1 MAARSRSLAR
11 CLIGLLLALSVVIAR
26 DVSASVL
33 HVAFV
38 NKVRVGKTPS
48 IKITAEREASDAVL
62 ELKRED
68 GQGLVRSLGA
78 FSAGET
84 KEVQLDAE
92 AGEHRYEGSLRAS
105 AAGTKEVTPL
115 AFETAVLSPLEL
127 SVDKSKVDLDE
138 GRLQAVLSRTA
149 ETLEIRLFGAA
160 DSVLFESKQDIS
172 KTAAGQPFVVSWTK
186 VPRSELVRLELKVT
200 DRHGF
205 FHVVTL
211 TPWAFS
217 IPHEQVNFDLDSDK
231 IKSSEVPKLKASL
244 DKIREALAR
253 YAEFGGVKLY
263 IAGHTDTQGTAA
275 HNLDL
280 SRRRARAIASWFS
293 QNGLGLP
300 IFFEGFGK
308 SALLVKTAD
317 QVDEPRNRRVDYIL
331 AMDEPGFKSK
341 DHQPSWK
348 QLNP

>member
-1 MAARSRSLAR
+1 MTARSRTFAQCS
-11 CLIGLLLALSVVIAR
+11 IGLLLALSVVFAR
-26 DVSASVL
+26 EAWAGVL
-33 HVAFV
+33 HVALV
-38 NKVRVGKTPS
+38 TKVRLGKTPS
-48 IKITAEREASDAVL
+48 ITITAEREATDSVL
-62 ELKRED
+62 ELKRDD
-68 GQGLVRSLGA
+68 GQGLLRSLGA
-78 FSAGET
+78 FAAGET
-84 KEVQLDAE
+84 KEVQLDAAE
-92 AGEHRYEGSLRAS
+92 GEHHYEGSLKAT

-115 AFETAVLSPLEL
+115 VFETAVLAPLAL
-127 SVDKSKVDLDE
+127 SVNKSKVDLDE
-138 GRLQAVLSRTA
+138 GRLQAVLSRAA
-149 ETLEIRLFGAA
+149 ETLEIKLIGA
-160 DSVLFESKQDIS
+160 SNNVLFESKQDIS

-186 VPRSELVRLELKVT
+186 VPRSDLVHLELKAT

-205 FHVVTL
+205 FNTVTL
-211 TPWAFS
+211 TPWAVS

-253 YAEFGGVKLY
+253 YAEFNGVKLY

-275 HNLDL
+275 HNLEL
-280 SRRRARAIASWFS
+280 SRRRARAIANWFS
-293 QNGLGLP
+293 KNGLGLP

-331 AMDEPGFKSK
+331 AMEEPSFKSK